1 MIFATDI
8 FNESFISKENEIPI
22 LVIENK
28 KMYQNFIF
36 ELISELNGI
45 ESEHNFFIDDKQ
57 LNLRKDLE
65 LILDMF
71 TLDINKSKNIT
82 KLYNY
87 IKSEYINNE
96 KLMQTTQLSVKII
109 EYIQD
114 ITNEIDF
121 DLTFETNIDLQAI
134 LKAVDLKFYY
144 DDSTLLEK
152 LIDYIKITHDFLGKK
167 FFIILNLKTIF
178 SSQEQQQ
185 FYEFLMYNKI
195 EILLVETSQQSKKL
209 ENEIYRIIDDDL
221 CVIY

>member
-28 KMYQNFIF
+28 TLYQNLIF

>member
-28 KMYQNFIF
+28 TLYQNFIF

-96 KLMQTTQLSVKII
+96 KLMQTTQLSAKIV
-109 EYIQD
+109 EYIQG
-114 ITNEIDF
+114 IVNEIDF
-121 DLTFETNIDLQAI
+121 DLTFETNVDLQVI
-134 LKAVDLKFYY
+134 LKVVDLKFYY
-144 DDSTLLEK
+144 EDSTLLEK
-152 LIDYIKITHDFLGKK
+152 LIDYIKIMHDFLGKK
-167 FFIILNLKTIF
+167 LFVIANFKTIF
-178 SSQEQQQ
+178 SAQEQQQ

-195 EILLVETSQQSKKL
+195 EILLLETLVPTQKL